1 MESLPMLQDGEFDI
15 VIHPVSTCYIPNVAL
30 FLVRWPGSH
39 DQGGF
44 ISAST
49 SSPLACRPLLILT
62 REVATRLK
70 TLIIEQIPFRVPI
83 PKAET
88 LSDYG
93 KRVRSNLFT
102 AGSSSLVVFAG
113 PDL

>member
-1 MESLPMLQDGEFDI
+1 MLQDGEFDI
-15 VIHPVSTCYIPNVAL
+15 VIHPVSTCYIPNVAPV
-30 FLVRWPGSH
+30 FSEVARVTRP
-39 DQGGF
+39 GGF